1 MKQCNDNSV
10 TTQGNTNTE
19 PQKYRKRIGST
30 VYVVSV
36 NFSNTSNEKVEDK
49 LLRLIKREGISNE

>member
-10 TTQGNTNTE
+10 TTQGSSHTE